1 MRFPATE
8 GTPHLVA
15 LLHIAGMS
23 QKDNTAVPTPS
34 PAAAQVRLGPKNR
47 SQDNIIFQHQ
57 TGHRT
62 LTIPVRPKLK
72 MLRDR
77 YCKKPKL
84 WLRMPTLDLMSPSY
98 RTVA

>member
-1 MRFPATE
+1 
-8 GTPHLVA
+8 
-15 LLHIAGMS
+15 MS
-23 QKDNTAVPTPS
+23 QKENTAVSAPS
-34 PAAAQVRLGPKNR
+34 PAAAQMRSGPQNR

-57 TGHRT
+57 TGYWP

-84 WLRMPTLDLMSPSY
+84 WLRMPVLDLMSPSY
-98 RTVA
+98 QTVA